1 MALTMNIKGKLV
13 AFDTPKV
20 AGIVNVTP
28 DSFYSGSRSRSAADV
43 RSRVEEMLEAG
54 AAIIDIGG
62 YSSRPGAP
70 EVSADEEYSR
80 LACGLEA
87 IREVAPDVPVSVDT
101 FRASVARRCVEEWDA
116 DIINDISGGTLDPE
130 MWPVV
135 AELRVPYVLMHLRGN
150 PETMQTLTDYD
161 DVTTEVITDLSRK
174 VYELRGLGVND
185 IIIDPGFGFAKTVEQ
200 NFRLLGELREFKKI
214 GLPLLVGVSR
224 KSMIYNTLGC
234 CPEESLYGTVAAQTV
249 ALCNGADIIR
259 THDVKAAMDAV
270 KIVCRLR
277 DAQD

>member
-43 RSRVEEMLEAG
+43 RRRVEEMLEAG

-87 IREVAPDVPVSVDT
+87 VREVAPDVPVSVDT

-130 MWPVV
+130 MWPIV
-135 AELRVPYVLMHLRGN
+135 AELRVPYVLMHMRGN

-161 DVTTEVITDLSRK
+161 DVTAEVITGLSRK
-174 VYELRGLGVND
+174 VYELRGIGVND
-185 IIIDPGFGFAKTVEQ
+185 IIIDPGFGFAKTAEQ

-224 KSMIYNTLGC
+224 KSMICNTLGC
-234 CPEESLYGTVAAQTV
+234 SPEESLYGTAAAQTV

-259 THDVKAAMDAV
+259 THDVKAAVDAV